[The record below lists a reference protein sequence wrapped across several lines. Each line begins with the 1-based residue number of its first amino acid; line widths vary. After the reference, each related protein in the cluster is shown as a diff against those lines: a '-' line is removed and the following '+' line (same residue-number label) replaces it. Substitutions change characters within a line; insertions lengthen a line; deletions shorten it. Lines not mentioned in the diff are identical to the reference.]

1 LISIVIPTYNEEKN
15 IERCLD
21 ALANQTIP
29 REQIEII
36 VVDGNSDDG
45 TRKIASKIADIVI
58 IQSSEGVGGARNDGF
73 NIAKYDII
81 ATTDADCEPNKNW
94 VESIIKEIKQDNVV
108 AVTGMLIPFDWNDM
122 SQLNIITYRTLF
134 RISNLL
140 LTVMAI
146 FGQYHL
152 CGANSAYKK
161 MVFTEIGG
169 FLPLAYADDVEIFKR
184 IKKKGKIKLSRD
196 MKINYSIRR
205 IKKIGLINYFFLILK
220 MDTEIMLLGRQPMK
234 GSYAKTE
241 YD

>member
-1 LISIVIPTYNEEKN
+1 
-15 IERCLD
+15 
-21 ALANQTIP
+21 
-29 REQIEII
+29 
-36 VVDGNSDDG
+36 
-45 TRKIASKIADIVI
+45 
-58 IQSSEGVGGARNDGF
+58 
-73 NIAKYDII
+73 
-81 ATTDADCEPNKNW
+81 
-94 VESIIKEIKQDNVV
+94 
-108 AVTGMLIPFDWNDM
+108 
-122 SQLNIITYRTLF
+122 
-134 RISNLL
+134 
-140 LTVMAI
+140 
-146 FGQYHL
+146 
-152 CGANSAYKK
+152 